1 MSGWTVFSEIN
12 SKTEA
17 LSHMLG
23 NSFVNNQP
31 VHDTHQVWGA
41 LISGGIAITLGFF
54 AKKAIDKSENALIP
68 SDKFNARNIMEIFIE
83 SFYNMAKD
91 IIGPDAKKFFPWIAT
106 FAIFIFFSNL
116 LGMIPGFLP
125 PTDNLNTTL
134 ALGLF
139 SFGLY
144 NWYGIKEQGAIAH
157 FKHFLGPMPALAPL
171 MLPIE
176 IISHLARPLSLSLRL
191 MGNIAGDHL
200 VLGLFLS
207 ILAFVLP
214 LPIMLLGMIVI
225 LVQTLV
231 FTILTIVYISMA
243 VEKHDSH

>member
-1 MSGWTVFSEIN
+1 MSEWSIFSEIN
-12 SKTEA
+12 EKTEA

-23 NSFVNNQP
+23 NSFIKGKP
-31 VHDTHQVWGA
+31 IHDTHQVWGA
-41 LISGGIAITLGFF
+41 LIAGGIAITLGVL
-54 AKKAIDKSENALIP
+54 AKKSIDKSENSLIP

-83 SFYNMAKD
+83 SFYNMTKD
-91 IIGPDAKKFFPWIAT
+91 IIGPDARKFFPWVAT

-116 LGMIPGFLP
+116 IGMIPGFVP
-125 PTDNLNTTL
+125 PTNNLNTTL
-134 ALGLF
+134 ALGIF

-144 NWYGIKEQGAIAH
+144 NWYGIKEQGLVGH
-157 FKHFLGPMPALAPL
+157 FKHFLGPMPVLAPL

-176 IISHLARPLSLSLRL
+176 LISHFARPLSLSLRL

-200 VLGLFLS
+200 VLGIFLS
-207 ILAFVLP
+207 IFAFVLP

-243 VEKHDSH
+243 VEHDSH